1 MSKTLFTKAEIERTE
16 KGMTAIASTSVVDR
30 QGESISV
37 GGWDLRN
44 FKKNPVLLWSHNH
57 DEVAVGKAKGIK
69 VVGTGKS
76 AQLVFQP
83 VFHDKTPLAAAIKSL
98 FEGDDTIEPVLNSF
112 SVGFRPIDVDG
123 NTYIKQELLEI
134 SAVNVPAN
142 PEARVMAY
150 KSLKKAGVKAD
161 VIKQVGVDI
170 KQARIDELENK
181 VKSLNERLDNLTKG
195 SKPQVT
201 GRKAEVETTISALKV
216 IQRANEKLLTKSN
229 ASKTTQAKIVKTA
242 TERLLSNYKK
252 QLKGN

>member
-57 DEVAVGKAKGIK
+57 DEVAIGKAKGIK

-76 AQLVFQP
+76 AQLVFEP

-123 NTYIKQELLEI
+123 NTYTKQELLEI

-161 VIKQVGVDI
+161 VIKQVGVDV
-170 KQARIDELENK
+170 KQAEIDTLKSE
-181 VKSLNERLDNLTKG
+181 VKSLNEKLDSILTKG
-195 SKPQVT
+195 DKPQVT
-201 GRKAEVETTISALKV
+201 GRKAEVETTISTLKV

-229 ASKTTQAKIVKTA
+229 ASKTTQAKIVKIA

-252 QLKGN
+252 QLKG